1 MTNNLFINIKEL
13 EAQYK
18 TNSWMDEI
26 VDYEA
31 PYDMSDVL
39 AQMADMNTS
48 IYYSDIQNFIAEHL
62 DEVEAAIN
70 EFGWTGNIYQAGQ
83 NAEYEHNYNMLNEN
97 LSNLLTLWA
106 IDYLQS
112 EYNMINVPSAMW
124 EMILVEIGDG
134 YWVQNLRELAYI
146 VDMFYKDFTEI

>member
-83 NAEYEHNYNMLNEN
+83 NAEYTHNYNMLNEN
-97 LSNLLTLWA
+97 LSNLLALWA

-124 EMILVEIGDG
+124 AMILVEIGDG

-146 VDMFYKDFTEI
+146 VDMFYKDFTEN

>member
-13 EAQYK
+13 EAQYE

-83 NAEYEHNYNMLNEN
+83 NAEYTHNYNMLNEN
-97 LSNLLTLWA
+97 LSNLLALWA
-106 IDYLQS
+106 VDYLQS
-112 EYNMINVPSAMW
+112 EYNMVNVPSAMW
-124 EMILVEIGDG
+124 AMILVEIGDG

>member
-13 EAQYK
+13 EAKHK

-26 VDYEA
+26 TEYSA
-31 PYDMSDVL
+31 PYDMSDVI

-48 IYYSDIQNFIAEHL
+48 IYCSDIQNFIAEHL

-70 EFGWTGNIYQAGQ
+70 TFGWTGNIYQAGK
-83 NAEYEHNYNMLNEN
+83 NAEYEHNYNMVNEN
-97 LSNLLTLWA
+97 LSNLLALWA
-106 IDYLQS
+106 VDYLQS
-112 EYNMINVPSAMW
+112 EYNMVNVPSAMW
-124 EMILVEIGDG
+124 EMILIEISDG